1 MTKEIINTEDVIDSR
16 DVIERIED
24 LESMIEDNE
33 EEAEEDQED
42 LTEEKEELKILKT
55 LAEEASGSP
64 DWPHG
69 EVLIRHSHFEEYA
82 QELAE
87 DIGAINRNMAW
98 PNNCIDWEQATRE
111 LQMDYMLVDFDGV
124 EYWIRA

>member
-16 DVIERIED
+16 DVIERIGD

-42 LTEEKEELKILKT
+42 LTDEKEELEILKA
-55 LAEEASGSP
+55 LAEEASGSS

-69 EVLIRHSHFEEYA
+69 EALIRHSYFEEYA

-87 DIGAINRNMAW
+87 DIGAINRDMSW
-98 PNNCIDWEQATRE
+98 PNNCIDWEQAARE
-111 LQMDYMLVDFDGV
+111 LQMDYMNVDFDGV